1 VQLVRY
7 NKWGNVNSWTVKSGN
22 TLVAFLYPAVAN
34 DKYFLDFDAPS
45 ALVDLYNSII
55 KGCLRCLRLY

>member
-1 VQLVRY
+1 MQLVRY

-34 DKYFLDFDAPS
+34 DKYFLEFDAPS
-45 ALVDLYNSII
+45 SFSGFVQ
-55 KGCLRCLRLY
+55 